1 MCTEHVPFRYLF
13 SAKRRRNR
21 GPFRLAG
28 RAGTARDNDPSLQ
41 ALQRAAR
48 GWVEE
53 YGHPP
58 AGDAIDGANAAKKR
72 NLGRTPYRTFLST
85 IDLEAKTAPASA
97 VTGP

>member
-1 MCTEHVPFRYLF
+1 MFRARCVPNMYLF
-13 SAKRRRNR
+13 GTFSAQN
-21 GPFRLAG
+21 AEEI
-28 RAGTARDNDPSLQ
+28 AARDNDPSLQ